1 MWNYVVSV
9 DTLYIMGMEEE
20 FQQAREW
27 VKNNLDMGNMM
38 GDVSVF
44 ETNIRYVGGLL
55 TAYAFTGDEIFK
67 VRGYEED
74 IQKLRRRHDRILH
87 M

>member
-1 MWNYVVSV
+1 MFFSV

-67 VRGYEED
+67 VRGYEGK
-74 IQKLRRRHDRILH
+74 IKKKT
-87 M
+87 